1 MQRSRSVGA
10 FVMLRSYSFFLLDM
24 DEVTKNATD
33 LIVLII
39 FYSGDEMFYDKLFFT
54 FKQSV

>member
-1 MQRSRSVGA
+1 
-10 FVMLRSYSFFLLDM
+10 MLRSYSFFLLDM